1 MVSKKKLSSL
11 GYEIPALQT
20 LWQVKGGKGVRQ
32 RTVQGLLGYIQKP
45 TIAKLNKFPRGAY
58 TATSEAKLEFPIL
71 SAPTLRA
78 PRCIRS
84 SKRSW
89 KQPQTGSR
97 SQLELGTGG
106 RVRDANLKSL
116 IAKQLGA
123 AMGQLEGQSQMN
135 LKTGRIASKKPKKEK
150 PVEKIALQE
159 AKTLANK
166 FLVDS
171 NS

>member
-1 MVSKKKLSSL
+1 MYKVLKEVL
-11 GYEIPALQT
+11 ET
-20 LWQVKGGKGVRQ
+20 
-32 RTVQGLLGYIQKP
+32 
-45 TIAKLNKFPRGAY
+45 
-58 TATSEAKLEFPIL
+58 TS
-71 SAPTLRA
+71 
-78 PRCIRS
+78 
-84 SKRSW
+84 
-89 KQPQTGSR
+89 TGSR

-166 FLVDS
+166 FLVNS